1 MPFAIW
7 LGTLFTPT
15 TIWSSIMGPEIPF
28 CLWAWR
34 SMHCVS
40 RACTHTQ
47 SRRSPG
53 LFGLHR
59 RSRWGNHFWSCEL
72 IWMTQSTM
80 SAAVGNFVHQLRTDS
95 KSTQG
100 CGIDRRRIRGSSSR
114 YEPLALQAGKLVQFS
129 FSRTPALTR
138 RLSTAVSHGTSRV
151 QSCYVATRARNRLGS
166 PLIRHRLTAPERTV
180 VTKTSTLCRQCMLWQ
195 WARRHAGVLA
205 ALVEL
210 PDWKTGRQTDADT
223 TRKCVFDSIAKPWS
237 ESLLPLIGRFSC

>member
-1 MPFAIW
+1 MVIHHGTGDPFLPVGLAQHALRISGVHAYAVPAVTRTLW
-7 LGTLFTPT
+7 VTPPLSLGQPL
-15 TIWSSIMGPEIPF
+15 
-28 CLWAWR
+28 
-34 SMHCVS
+34 
-40 RACTHTQ
+40 
-47 SRRSPG
+47 
-53 LFGLHR
+53 
-59 RSRWGNHFWSCEL
+59 WSCEL

-100 CGIDRRRIRGSSSR
+100 CGIDRCRIRRSSSR

-151 QSCYVATRARNRLGS
+151 QSCHVATRARNRLGS

-205 ALVEL
+205 ACVEL
-210 PDWKTGRQTDADT
+210 PD
-223 TRKCVFDSIAKPWS
+223 
-237 ESLLPLIGRFSC
+237 

>member
-72 IWMTQSTM
+72 VWMTQSTM

-100 CGIDRRRIRGSSSR
+100 CGIDRCRIRRSSSR
-114 YEPLALQAGKLVQFS
+114 YEPLALQAGKLVQFFRDAS
-129 FSRTPALTR
+129 PDTPALNGCVPRDKQGTELLR
-138 RLSTAVSHGTSRV
+138 RNQSTESAWFAPHQAQAHGAGEDGGYEDINLVSTMH
-151 QSCYVATRARNRLGS
+151 ALAMGS
-166 PLIRHRLTAPERTV
+166 PARWCTGSMRRTARLEDR
-180 VTKTSTLCRQCMLWQ
+180 STN
-195 WARRHAGVLA
+195 
-205 ALVEL
+205 
-210 PDWKTGRQTDADT
+210 
-223 TRKCVFDSIAKPWS
+223 
-237 ESLLPLIGRFSC
+237 